1 MGGLVVEFSICAMSG
16 EETGLPIGRLLPI
29 DMRCCLVNLQSV
41 PIVRLLNE
49 ADVHVEVGLY

>member
-16 EETGLPIGRLLPI
+16 EETGLRIGRLLP
-29 DMRCCLVNLQSV
+29 VNLRSV

-49 ADVHVEVGLY
+49 ANVHVEVGLY